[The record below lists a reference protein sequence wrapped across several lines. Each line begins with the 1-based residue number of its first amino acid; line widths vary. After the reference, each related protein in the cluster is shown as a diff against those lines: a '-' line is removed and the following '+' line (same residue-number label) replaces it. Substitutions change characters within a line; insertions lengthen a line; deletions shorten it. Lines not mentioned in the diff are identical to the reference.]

1 MTDTLAVRRPV
12 AVPELPPVFRF
23 GVATASYQIEGA
35 VTADGRGPSIWDT
48 YSHTPGATLG
58 GDTGDVACDH
68 YHRYAEDVALM
79 ADLGVDAYRFSIAWP
94 RVQPTGSGA
103 VNPAGLAFYDR
114 LVDALLATGI
124 EPVPTLYHWDL
135 PQPLEDAGGWPE
147 RDTAARFADYAEIVH
162 AALGDRVTKWIT
174 LNEPF
179 CSSIL
184 GYAVGRHAPG
194 RHEGRTALAAAHH
207 LLLGHGLAVQRMR
220 ATRPEQEYGITLNLV
235 PVAPAGD
242 APSDVAA
249 AARSHLLH
257 NTLFTDPVLAGR
269 YPADAAEVWDAYGD
283 LDFVRPG
290 DLEVTSTPVD
300 FLGVNY
306 YFPMTIA
313 AAPHDVADP
322 AARTAS
328 DLGTTTVVNPG
339 AETTTMGWPVEAAGL
354 DRLLRWITATYG
366 DAVPAVEITENG
378 RACADVVVDGAV
390 DDPERIDYLAN
401 HLAATAS
408 AVDAGVPVRAYYC
421 WSLLDNF
428 EWAEGYSQ
436 RFGLVHTDYATQ
448 ERTPKASARWYADLV
463 RAHRARR

>member
-1 MTDTLAVRRPV
+1 MTDTLAVRSSV
-12 AVPELPPVFRF
+12 ELPVLPPATRF
-23 GVATASYQIEGA
+23 GVATAAYQIEGA
-35 VTADGRGPSIWDT
+35 VTAEGRGPSIWDT
-48 YSHTPGATLG
+48 FSHTPGATVG

-68 YHRYAEDVALM
+68 HARYEQDVALM
-79 ADLGVDAYRFSIAWP
+79 RDLGVDAYRFSVAWP

-103 VNPAGLAFYDR
+103 VNPAGLGFYDR
-114 LVDALLATGI
+114 LVDSLLAAGV

-162 AALGDRVTKWIT
+162 AALGDRVSKWIT

-194 RHEGRTALAAAHH
+194 RREGRPALAAAHH

-220 ATRPEQEYGITLNLV
+220 ATRPDQEYGITLNLV
-235 PVAPAGD
+235 PVAPATGT
-242 APSDVAA
+242 PEDVAA
-249 AARSHLLH
+249 ARRAHLVH

-269 YPADAAEVWDAYGD
+269 YPAEAAQVWDAYGD
-283 LDFVRPG
+283 LEFVQPG
-290 DLEVTSTPVD
+290 DLATTSVPLD

-306 YFPMTIA
+306 YFPMAVA

-322 AARTAS
+322 GARTAS
-328 DLGTTTVVNPG
+328 DLGTATVVDPP

-354 DRLLRWITATYG
+354 TRLLRWIADTYG
-366 DAVPAVEITENG
+366 AAVPAVEITENG
-378 RACADVVVDGAV
+378 RACDDVVVDGAV
-390 DDPERIDYLAN
+390 DDPERVEYLAG
-401 HLAATAS
+401 HLQATAD
-408 AVDAGVPVRAYYC
+408 AIAAGVPVRAYYC

-428 EWAEGYSQ
+428 EWGEGYSQ

-448 ERTPKASARWYADLV
+448 RRTPKTSARWYGDLV